1 MIDEQK
7 KVSKVSLKESI
18 MGIVRGYKFVHDR
31 QLEIPD
37 RHADD
42 CRRPKKE
49 KGQENLA
56 LNYQSRRIRII
67 SSV

>member
-1 MIDEQK
+1 
-7 KVSKVSLKESI
+7 

-37 RHADD
+37 RHVDD